1 MKSILTKPL
10 LFGSFTLICS
20 LTFGQVGDPVPEP
33 APKSV
38 EPVKPQEPVIY
49 DVVDE
54 QAEFPGGKEALM
66 EYLKKNLKYPE
77 SAKENGLEGKC
88 YLQFIVSEHGY
99 TSNVKIRK
107 GVTDCPECDQEAIRL
122 VKGMPK
128 WKPGKIN
135 GKSVNSIYTLPI
147 VFKL

>member
-1 MKSILTKPL
+1 MKSILTKSL
-10 LFGSFTLICS
+10 LIGSFTFICS

-38 EPVKPQEPVIY
+38 GPVKPQEPVIY

-77 SAKENGLEGKC
+77 SAKENEFEGKC

-99 TSNVKIRK
+99 ISNVKIRK
-107 GVTDCPECDQEAIRL
+107 GVTDCPECDQEAVRVI
-122 VKGMPK
+122 KAMPK

-135 GKSVNSIYTLPI
+135 GKPVNSTYTLPI
-147 VFKL
+147 AFKL